1 MESTAVAVQIRH
13 FHADG
18 GEGQILTAEAGS
30 VIALIAKLRVQ
41 IHLALG
47 GLVVHEIR
55 VHLIDH
61 GRAAGVGGRGRD
73 RPAEEIGVDRIRNI
87 LEGGDE
93 VIDRALD
100 VLAPFPAFRPADKH
114 VHDSVVPNDGD
125 LAPHGVVRPGGGA
138 RLVQP
143 GGGGDPPAPGRRG
156 VVHRLGMVFPVQARG
171 KHGRNGFFQIRKS
184 RWSIHLERQD
194 HISARFGGQRGGGE
208 QQRRAQ
214 RQRHAGESVQRQTHS
229 WLLVDGRV
237 RQGSAGFFSFYTTPR
252 AVRKPP
258 SILLRRRGRT
268 PCGQPD
274 HPIGPA

>member
-1 MESTAVAVQIRH
+1 MLAKGFQPLLAPAVDMHPVLGKQGDFIPAVAVQIRH

-100 VLAPFPAFRPADKH
+100 VLAPFPAFRP
-114 VHDSVVPNDGD
+114 
-125 LAPHGVVRPGGGA
+125 
-138 RLVQP
+138 
-143 GGGGDPPAPGRRG
+143 
-156 VVHRLGMVFPVQARG
+156 
-171 KHGRNGFFQIRKS
+171 
-184 RWSIHLERQD
+184 
-194 HISARFGGQRGGGE
+194 
-208 QQRRAQ
+208 
-214 RQRHAGESVQRQTHS
+214 
-229 WLLVDGRV
+229 
-237 RQGSAGFFSFYTTPR
+237 
-252 AVRKPP
+252 
-258 SILLRRRGRT
+258 
-268 PCGQPD
+268 
-274 HPIGPA
+274 